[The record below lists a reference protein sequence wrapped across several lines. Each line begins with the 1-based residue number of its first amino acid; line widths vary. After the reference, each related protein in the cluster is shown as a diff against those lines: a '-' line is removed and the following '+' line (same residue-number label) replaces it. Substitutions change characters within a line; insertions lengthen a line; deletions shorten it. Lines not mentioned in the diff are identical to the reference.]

1 MGVSVYYCINMV
13 TQSTEM
19 SDDRKLNPEKDLKS
33 LCQAIAALKTSDE
46 CAQFLEDLCT
56 RSELKAMAE
65 RWSVARRVAKGESY
79 RKVSEATGASTTTVT
94 RVAQWLNYGTGG
106 YKLILERIN
115 GKKGSL

>member
-1 MGVSVYYCINMV
+1 MGLGLYYCITMLKQ
-13 TQSTEM
+13 TAKAG
-19 SDDRKLNPEKDLKS
+19 DGRKATPDTDLKS
-33 LCQAIAALKTSDE
+33 LCLAIAALKTAEE

-65 RWSVARRVAKGESY
+65 RWEVARRVARGESY

-106 YKLILERIN
+106 YKMVLERLN
-115 GKKGSL
+115 AKKGSS

>member
-1 MGVSVYYCINMV
+1 MYYCVNMM
-13 TQSTEM
+13 TRSQDRG
-19 SDDRKLNPEKDLKS
+19 DDRKPNTDMDWKS
-33 LCQAIAALKTSDE
+33 LCQAIASLKTAEE
-46 CAQFLEDLCT
+46 CSRFLEDLCT

-65 RWSVARRVAKGESY
+65 RWEVARLVAKGESY

-115 GKKGSL
+115 KKKGSL